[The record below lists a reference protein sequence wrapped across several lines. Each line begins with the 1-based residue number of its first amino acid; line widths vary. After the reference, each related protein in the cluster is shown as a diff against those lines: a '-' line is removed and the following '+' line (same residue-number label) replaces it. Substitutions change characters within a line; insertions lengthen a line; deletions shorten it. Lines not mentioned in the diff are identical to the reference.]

1 MFNLLIF
8 GFIASHLALL
18 HGLVIDF
25 KDSATNYSLHL
36 TTSSIVGTVGNGLKL
51 NDTDLEAN
59 FVVTAIDKVY
69 GKIYTNDLLFD
80 DLYLELVPA
89 IERVNGTFSLYTSSN
104 TGSGVVAKPGDLG
117 VNVDFW
123 PTVALKSTTISPIAN
138 YTWTLWLNFR
148 KQNATSDKA
157 EGFEL
162 FSYAIKSRYYESG
175 LLNVNYTQV
184 VAYKPFENGVSQRG
198 LSWYANSQ
206 YASNFLCSNST
217 ISFSGGKVIFN
228 DLRVAAN
235 LNPMANN
242 TVYAVCSQD
251 CSVGDINCLR
261 QGDNC
266 TTVDLECP
274 KYTPPVE
281 SSAAYT
287 YNFFTLSSCHLF
299 CFQF

>member
-1 MFNLLIF
+1 MELSL
-8 GFIASHLALL
+8 FI
-18 HGLVIDF
+18 
-25 KDSATNYSLHL
+25 
-36 TTSSIVGTVGNGLKL
+36 
-51 NDTDLEAN
+51 
-59 FVVTAIDKVY
+59 
-69 GKIYTNDLLFD
+69 
-80 DLYLELVPA
+80 
-89 IERVNGTFSLYTSSN
+89 RSSN

-117 VNVDFW
+117 VNLI
-123 PTVALKSTTISPIAN
+123 TL
-138 YTWTLWLNFR
+138 WTLWLNFR
-148 KQNATSDKA
+148 KQNATTDKA

-184 VAYKPFENGVSQRG
+184 VAYKPFEKWCVTARFE
-198 LSWYANSQ
+198 L
-206 YASNFLCSNST
+206 FP
-217 ISFSGGKVIFN
+217 GGKVIFN

-242 TVYAVCSQD
+242 TVYAVCPKD

-287 YNFFTLSSCHLF
+287 YNFFTLSFLPLYF
-299 CFQF
+299 AFILV